1 MPPTNGSRV
10 TVRELYEL
18 ILKQNEDR
26 YAMERRIIEK
36 IDVISGCMQPI
47 ETKVEKL
54 DTTVKHHK
62 EEIDRLRNKSD
73 RWDAINTFIA
83 IAGSAIAGW
92 LGYKQ

>member
-26 YAMERRIIEK
+26 YAMERRILER
-36 IDVISGCMQPI
+36 IDGIAVCIPAI
-47 ETKVEKL
+47 ET
-54 DTTVKHHK
+54 DVKNQGK
-62 EEIDRLRNKSD
+62 EIDRIRNKSD
-73 RWDAINTFIA
+73 RWDAVNTLIA

>member
-26 YAMERRIIEK
+26 YSMERRIIEK

-54 DTTVKHHK
+54 DTTVMTH
-62 EEIDRLRNKSD
+62 
-73 RWDAINTFIA
+73 
-83 IAGSAIAGW
+83 
-92 LGYKQ
+92 

>member
-18 ILKQNEDR
+18 ILKQNDDR
-26 YAMERRIIEK
+26 YAMERRILERIDILTGCVQPMEK
-36 IDVISGCMQPI
+36 EI
-47 ETKVEKL
+47 ETHGK
-54 DTTVKHHK
+54 
-62 EEIDRLRNKSD
+62 EIDRLRNKSD
-73 RWDAINTFIA
+73 RWDVVNTFLA

>member
-1 MPPTNGSRV
+1 MPPTTNGSRV

-26 YAMERRIIEK
+26 YAMERRIIER
-36 IDVISGCMQPI
+36 IDVIAGCIPTI
-47 ETKVEKL
+47 ETRVQ
-54 DTTVKHHK
+54 HHDR
-62 EEIDRLRNKSD
+62 EIERIRNKSD
-73 RWDAINTFIA
+73 RWDAVNTLIA